1 MAKTISFYCK
11 DRYSR
16 KRHYDLSARMKGIS
30 IKVLIKTSVDKVAA
44 VMSSDALARVS
55 SSPGLPQR

>member
-11 DRYSR
+11 DRYSH

-30 IKVLIKTSVDKVAA
+30 IKVLLKTSVDKVAA
-44 VMSSDALARVS
+44 VTSWDAPACIS
-55 SSPGLPQR
+55 SSSGLPQR